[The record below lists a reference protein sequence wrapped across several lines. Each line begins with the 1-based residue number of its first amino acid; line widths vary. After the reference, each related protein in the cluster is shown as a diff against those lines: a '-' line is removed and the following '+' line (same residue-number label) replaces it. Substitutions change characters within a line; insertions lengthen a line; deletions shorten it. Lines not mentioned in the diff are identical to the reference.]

1 MSAINRRRAITGA
14 AAVLGACGL
23 AACADGSRST
33 PVAPSRPTGTGP
45 IAATSDVPVGG
56 CHVVAESKVV
66 LTQPQAGDFK
76 AFSAVCTHQGCP
88 VSSST
93 DGVIPCNCHGSRFSI
108 EDGSVVRG
116 PATTGLAPVQI
127 TVDGESISLA

>member
-1 MSAINRRRAITGA
+1 MTAINRRRAITGT

-33 PVAPSRPTGTGP
+33 PVTPSPAKAAGP

-56 CHVVAESKVV
+56 CHVATEAKVV
-66 LTQPQAGDFK
+66 LTQPKAGDFK

-88 VSSST
+88 VSSSAE
-93 DGVIPCNCHGSRFSI
+93 GVIPCNCHGSRFSI
-108 EDGSVVRG
+108 EDGSVVQG
-116 PATTGLAPVQI
+116 PATTGLAPVEI
-127 TVDGESISLA
+127 SVDGESISLA